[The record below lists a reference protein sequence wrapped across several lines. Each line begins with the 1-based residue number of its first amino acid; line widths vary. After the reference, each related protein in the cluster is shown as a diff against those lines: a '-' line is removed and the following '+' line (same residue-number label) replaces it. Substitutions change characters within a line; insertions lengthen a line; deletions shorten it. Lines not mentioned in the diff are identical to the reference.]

1 MDFSLFCDQV
11 EKHFRYLID
20 KHGFSV
26 VKKKPYDSQYAMI
39 VLQSKE
45 CRIRVLREREDI
57 FVHAGPPSATE
68 EWYDLGTLIA
78 YLTRGTEQVEFEVP
92 DYDDYNAR
100 IEWQVKRLADIFH
113 TYYIQICDL
122 FRKETFDKERAD
134 LKDFVNMRFK

>member
-1 MDFSLFCDQV
+1 MDFSLFSDQV

-26 VKKKPYDSQYAMI
+26 VKKKLHDSQYAMI

-57 FVHAGPPSATE
+57 FVDAGPRSSTE

-92 DYDDYNAR
+92 DYDDYDAR
-100 IEWQVKRLADIFH
+100 IEWQVERLVGILQRYH
-113 TYYIQICDL
+113 TQICDL
-122 FRKETFDKERAD
+122 FRKETFDKERDD
-134 LKDFVNMRFK
+134 LKDFIDK